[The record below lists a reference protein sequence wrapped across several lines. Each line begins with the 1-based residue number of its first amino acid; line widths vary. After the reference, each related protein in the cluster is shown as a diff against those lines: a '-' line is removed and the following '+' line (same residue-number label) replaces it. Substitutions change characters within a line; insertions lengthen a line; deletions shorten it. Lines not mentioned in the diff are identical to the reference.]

1 MENIKVYKEYSIEN
15 GRLDLY
21 IHDNNSY
28 LVIENKIC
36 AQEHNNQLIKYAE
49 FLAKQPGSGK
59 SSYISNVTQSKN
71 SKFTIITN
79 RKNIFKKDKIIIF
92 YKNISYSKHMLI
104 WINECQ
110 KKLKNILNL
119 YQALEFY
126 KDIVEI
132 ISNQKDNK
140 MGILNFLKEEDKK
153 GENHIDLILEIIK
166 EKDEIFIKTYR

>member
-59 SSYISNVTQSKN
+59 VLIFLTQHKARTTSLQ
-71 SKFTIITN
+71 S
-79 RKNIFKKDKIIIF
+79 
-92 YKNISYSKHMLI
+92 
-104 WINECQ
+104 
-110 KKLKNILNL
+110 
-119 YQALEFY
+119 
-126 KDIVEI
+126 
-132 ISNQKDNK
+132 
-140 MGILNFLKEEDKK
+140 
-153 GENHIDLILEIIK
+153 
-166 EKDEIFIKTYR
+166 

>member
-1 MENIKVYKEYSIEN
+1 
-15 GRLDLY
+15 
-21 IHDNNSY
+21 
-28 LVIENKIC
+28 
-36 AQEHNNQLIKYAE
+36 
-49 FLAKQPGSGK
+49 
-59 SSYISNVTQSKN
+59 
-71 SKFTIITN
+71 
-79 RKNIFKKDKIIIF
+79 
-92 YKNISYSKHMLI
+92 MLI

-166 EKDEIFIKTYR
+166 EKDEIFIKIYR

>member
-1 MENIKVYKEYSIEN
+1 
-15 GRLDLY
+15 
-21 IHDNNSY
+21 
-28 LVIENKIC
+28 
-36 AQEHNNQLIKYAE
+36 
-49 FLAKQPGSGK
+49 
-59 SSYISNVTQSKN
+59 
-71 SKFTIITN
+71 
-79 RKNIFKKDKIIIF
+79 
-92 YKNISYSKHMLI
+92 MLI

-153 GENHIDLILEIIK
+153 RRKSH
-166 EKDEIFIKTYR
+166 